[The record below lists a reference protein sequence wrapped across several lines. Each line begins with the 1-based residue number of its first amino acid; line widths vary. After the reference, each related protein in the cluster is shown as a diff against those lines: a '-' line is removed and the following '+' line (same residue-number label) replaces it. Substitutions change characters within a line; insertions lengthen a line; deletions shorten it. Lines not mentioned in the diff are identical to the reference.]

1 MTNNDND
8 WELWLEEEESDER
21 TRRPQ
26 RERPKYGV
34 LYEDERLIAFD
45 KSAGISAI
53 RERFDVGTSL
63 KEIAEERFGRLW
75 TVHRIDKGTS
85 GVIVFARDAAAHK
98 SLNDQFEAGTVD
110 KRYLAVVEGT
120 IEDEVVEID
129 LPLMPD
135 PKKPGRMKASAAG
148 KKSYTTLRVLER
160 FRGYTLVEAQPH
172 TGRQHQ
178 IRVHCAGIGH
188 PLLVDPVYGKREQF
202 MLSELKRK
210 YKDYGREEKPLIARL
225 TLHAQRLTVTHP
237 GTEER
242 IVFEAP
248 VPRDLHALVAQLRKL
263 RPAI

>member
-1 MTNNDND
+1 MTNDND
-8 WELWLEEEESDER
+8 WEVWLEEEAQEEKSH
-21 TRRPQ
+21 RPPH

-34 LYEDERLIAFD
+34 LYEDERIIAFD
-45 KSAGISAI
+45 KAAGVPSI
-53 RERFDVGTSL
+53 RERFDIGTSL

-85 GVIVFARDAAAHK
+85 GVIVFARDAEAHK

-120 IEDEVVEID
+120 IEDDVVEID

-148 KKSYTTLRVLER
+148 KPSHTTVRVLER
-160 FRGYTLVEAQPH
+160 FRGYTLIEAQPH

-188 PLLVDPVYGKREQF
+188 PLLVDPAYGKREQF

-210 YKDYGREEKPLIARL
+210 YKDYGREEKPLVARL
-225 TLHAQRLTVTHP
+225 TLHAQRLIVTHP
-237 GTEER
+237 GTGEP
-242 IVFEAP
+242 ITFEAP
-248 VPRDLHALVAQLRKL
+248 VPRDLHALISQLRKL
-263 RPAI
+263 RAVG